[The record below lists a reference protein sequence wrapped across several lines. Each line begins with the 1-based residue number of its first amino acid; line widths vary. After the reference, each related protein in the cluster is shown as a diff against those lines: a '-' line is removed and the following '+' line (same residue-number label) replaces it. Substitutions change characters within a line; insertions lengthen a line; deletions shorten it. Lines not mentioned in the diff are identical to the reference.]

1 MNLNELAQIVDEAA
15 MNCAPTQQLSEQH
28 TFSEDDAYK
37 IQQVSIA
44 RRLERGEK
52 FIGLKMGFT
61 SKAKMLQMGVN
72 DLIWGRLTST
82 MLIEN
87 GASIDLNK
95 FIHPRA
101 EPEVCFLVKQDITT
115 EIALEDVGDYIEA
128 IAPAIEIIDSR
139 YKDFKFSLED
149 VIADNCSSAGLIV
162 GEWQTL
168 PDDITDLKINL
179 KIDQEVVEEGSTAN
193 ILGNPLQAFADATRL
208 AVKYEQP
215 IYKGNYIMAG
225 SATAAKY
232 LVAGQQV
239 STVVEGL
246 GEVGF
251 KVN

>member
-1 MNLNELAQIVDEAA
+1 MNFNELAAIVDDAA
-15 MNCAPTQQLSEQH
+15 MNCKPTQQLSEQH

-37 IQQVSIA
+37 IQQISIA
-44 RRLERGEK
+44 RRLDRGEK

-61 SKAKMLQMGVN
+61 SKAKMIQMGVN

-87 GASIDLNK
+87 GASINLSK

-162 GEWQTL
+162 GDWQTL
-168 PDDITDLKINL
+168 PNDITNLKIEL

-193 ILGNPLQAFADATRL
+193 ILGNPLLSFVDATRL

-232 LVAGQQV
+232 LAAGQQV
-239 STVVEGL
+239 STSVEGL

-251 KVN
+251 RVS

>member
-1 MNLNELAQIVDEAA
+1 MNFNELAEIVDDAA
-15 MNCAPTQQLSEQH
+15 MNCKPTQQLSEHH

-44 RRLERGEK
+44 RRLDRGES

-61 SKAKMLQMGVN
+61 SKAKMIQMGVN

-82 MLIEN
+82 MNIKN
-87 GASIDLNK
+87 GDSIDLNK

-115 EIALEDVGDYIEA
+115 EVALEDVGEYIEA

-149 VIADNCSSAGLIV
+149 VIADNCSSAGLII
-162 GEWQTL
+162 GDWKEL
-168 PDDITDLKINL
+168 PNDIADLKIEL
-179 KIDQEVVEEGSTAN
+179 KIDNEVVEEGSTAN
-193 ILGNPLQAFADATRL
+193 ILGNPLLSFVDATRL

-232 LVAGQQV
+232 LASGQHV
-239 STVVEGL
+239 KAIVEGL
-246 GEVGF
+246 GEVEF
-251 KVN
+251 KVK